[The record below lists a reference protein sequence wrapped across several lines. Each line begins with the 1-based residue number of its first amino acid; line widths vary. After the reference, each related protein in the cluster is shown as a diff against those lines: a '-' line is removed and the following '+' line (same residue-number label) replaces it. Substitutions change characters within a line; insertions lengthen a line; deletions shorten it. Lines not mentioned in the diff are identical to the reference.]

1 MVAVT
6 ALARRLERI
15 EETATR
21 TLELVTPKPAP
32 EPYVQD
38 RARRVGDLLPVGVGI
53 ALRLLMKP
61 VPAPYWKAGV
71 DRAWIACACRRGHL
85 IPTGKFHECSCGRC
99 FVFTGRSVHVI
110 PLDS

>member
-1 MVAVT
+1 MS
-6 ALARRLERI
+6 LAHRLDRI
-15 EETATR
+15 EEQTAEVLR
-21 TLELVTPKPAP
+21 LVTPTPAS
-32 EPYVQD
+32 EPYVRD
-38 RARRVGDLLPVGVGI
+38 TARPVRDLLPVGVGI

-85 IPTGKFHECSCGRC
+85 IPTGHFHECSCGRC

-110 PLDS
+110 PLDAG